1 MRNVPARVLNQKY
14 SFMPISDSKAPT
26 VYVSAPQ
33 GAGKSRHAET
43 LRQLF
48 GCTQIVDEWD
58 GSSAVP
64 AGSLVLT
71 NIAPMRVIVSAA
83 DGADA
88 TGLWFRQPDRVHD

>member
-1 MRNVPARVLNQKY
+1 MRKQ
-14 SFMPISDSKAPT
+14 APT
-26 VYVSAPQ
+26 VFVSAPQ

-64 AGSLVLT
+64 PGSLVLT
-71 NIAPMRVIVSAA
+71 NIAPVAGGGEHGVTVPGSSAPVPET
-83 DGADA
+83 
-88 TGLWFRQPDRVHD
+88 TGRTSCG